1 MNECRPGAALNFTA
15 LPCLAASISGG
26 RGKRVLKFG
35 GSPRAS
41 RPPMRPPDTNAAD
54 PSANCLRV
62 SIGRGATLAIQLP
75 LLAVGLVKLRRLM
88 GLPERPRITDQ
99 VSSIAG
105 QCRASQ

>member
-41 RPPMRPPDTNAAD
+41 RPPMTPPDTNAAD

-62 SIGRGATLAIQLP
+62 SIGRGAHPIA
-75 LLAVGLVKLRRLM
+75 LLAVSLMKSRRLM
-88 GLPERPRITDQ
+88 GLPQGQGSQIKYQ
-99 VSSIAG
+99 V
-105 QCRASQ
+105 